1 MLKHLSLFLLLTA
14 SATGLAVA
22 QTAPGATI
30 SQPKQFCRLLI
41 NLRVNGTILYS
52 SLNYGQESKV
62 APVTDSEL
70 TAEAE
75 KIKGLD
81 SESLVLN
88 YLSSRGWE
96 VVGYTSITSAYSSY
110 LLQRPAK

>member
-1 MLKHLSLFLLLTA
+1 MLKHLTLALLF
-14 SATGLAVA
+14 TGGVVVPTFA
-22 QTAPGATI
+22 QTAPGATA
-30 SQPKQFCRLLI
+30 SQPKQFCRLLV
-41 NLRVNGTILYS
+41 NLRVNGTIIYS

-70 TAEAE
+70 AAEAE
-75 KIKGLD
+75 KIKAFD

-96 VVGYTSITSAYSSY
+96 VVGYTSITASYSSY